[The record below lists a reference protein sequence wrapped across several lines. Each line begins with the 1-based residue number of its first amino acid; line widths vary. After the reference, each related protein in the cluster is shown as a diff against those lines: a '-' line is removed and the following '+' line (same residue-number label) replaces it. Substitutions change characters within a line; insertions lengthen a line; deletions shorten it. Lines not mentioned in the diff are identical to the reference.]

1 MGTACSCERDG
12 DVNSATTVGQSQSV
26 RHSQQE
32 LVAEDEAAAQKAATQ
47 KAQEVTRPIESE
59 NVAAAAQVGQPS
71 KQAENTSLPQ
81 IKLVCD
87 KPAHQEID
95 SEPATPSIDKPATP
109 SEQIQVSAVQP
120 AQPSGQM
127 GSASSPESPPITQVC
142 DERPEEIDSDP
153 LAEQDEPAEQVVPN
167 LAGVW
172 KHNHD
177 VT

>member
-1 MGTACSCERDG
+1 LTVAQTDLLHLSPVHPPLCALAACSHTQPVMGTACSCERDG
-12 DVNSATTVGQSQSV
+12 DVDSAATVGQSQSV

-47 KAQEVTRPIESE
+47 QVQEVTRPIESE

-71 KQAENTSLPQ
+71 GQAGNTSLPQ
-81 IKLVCD
+81 VKLVCD
-87 KPAHQEID
+87 KLAHQENYSD
-95 SEPATPSIDKPATP
+95 RSIDK
-109 SEQIQVSAVQP
+109 
-120 AQPSGQM
+120 
-127 GSASSPESPPITQVC
+127 QVC
-142 DERPEEIDSDP
+142 DERLEEIDSDP

-172 KHNHD
+172 KHTHD